1 MSALAVLALVL
12 ALNLAAP
19 VAASPLEDGRA
30 AYQRGDYAAALVILR
45 PLAKQG
51 DVRSILLRCSDPTYQ
66 QRNAVACKHAE
77 DARALAAMPIELR
90 MLMSKPEMA
99 GSMRELCLSAQMGA
113 LRNSYL
119 CAELY
124 KAEAGFRQIA
134 DQYRTVPTTGGG
146 SQELR

>member
-1 MSALAVLALVL
+1 MTLLRGSLFVVIAMACGASQANIIEELLARPAIQAL
-12 ALNLAAP
+12 
-19 VAASPLEDGRA
+19 
-30 AYQRGDYAAALVILR
+30 
-45 PLAKQG
+45 LAKQG
-51 DVRSILLRCSDPTYQ
+51 DVRSILLRCSEPKYQ
-66 QRNAVACKHAE
+66 QRNAVACKQAE
-77 DARALAAMPIELR
+77 DAKALAAMPIELR